1 MARQVQ
7 FRRGT
12 TAQTNSFTGAVGEVT
27 VDTDKDTVV
36 VHDGSTAGGH
46 PLPTSLANLGVTSTA
61 AELNLLDG
69 SSAGSIVNSKG
80 VVYGSSGEVNA
91 TTLQVGGAAITS
103 TPAEL
108 NVLDGIPATLTA
120 TELGYVDGVTSAIQ
134 TQLNAKGT
142 VSSLSDLS
150 ITSTATE
157 LNTLDGI
164 PATLTAT
171 ELGYVDGVTSAIQ
184 TQLDAKQALDA
195 ELTELSTMA
204 STTASALADLT
215 QAEVQ
220 ILDGATVSTAELNY
234 VVGVTSAIQT
244 QLDAKQAL
252 DAELTE
258 LATMGSTTASA
269 LADLTQ
275 AEVQILDGA
284 TVSTTELNLL
294 DGVTATT
301 AELNYV
307 DGVTSAI
314 QTQLDAK
321 VGATY
326 TGDVDIT
333 GELIVDS
340 YNETYG
346 AVTSSSNATTVNCE
360 AGNAFSHTL
369 TENTTFTFSNP
380 PASGTAYSFSLEI
393 IQDGSASGFTVTW
406 PAAVD
411 WPAAT
416 APTLTATASAKD
428 VFVFYTRDGGTNW
441 YGFTAGQALG

>member
-12 TAQTNSFTGAVGEVT
+12 TAQTNSFTGAVCEVT

-46 PLPTSLANLGVTSTA
+46 PLPTSLADLGVTSTA
-61 AELNLLDG
+61 AE
-69 SSAGSIVNSKG
+69 I
-80 VVYGSSGEVNA
+80 NA
-91 TTLQVGGAAITS
+91 
-103 TPAEL
+103 
-108 NVLDGIPATLTA
+108 
-120 TELGYVDGVTSAIQ
+120 
-134 TQLNAKGT
+134 
-142 VSSLSDLS
+142 
-150 ITSTATE
+150 
-157 LNTLDGI
+157 LDGI

-184 TQLDAKQALDA
+184 TQLDAKQSLDA
-195 ELTELSTMA
+195 ELTELATMA

-215 QAEVQ
+215 QDEVQ

-234 VVGVTSAIQT
+234 VTGVTSSIQT
-244 QLDAKQAL
+244 QL
-252 DAELTE
+252 
-258 LATMGSTTASA
+258 
-269 LADLTQ
+269 
-275 AEVQILDGA
+275 
-284 TVSTTELNLL
+284 N
-294 DGVTATT
+294 
-301 AELNYV
+301 
-307 DGVTSAI
+307 
-314 QTQLDAK
+314 AK

-360 AGNAFSHTL
+360 AGNAFSNTL
-369 TENTTFTFSNP
+369 TENTTFTFSNT
-380 PASGTAYSFSLEI
+380 PASGTAYSFSIEI